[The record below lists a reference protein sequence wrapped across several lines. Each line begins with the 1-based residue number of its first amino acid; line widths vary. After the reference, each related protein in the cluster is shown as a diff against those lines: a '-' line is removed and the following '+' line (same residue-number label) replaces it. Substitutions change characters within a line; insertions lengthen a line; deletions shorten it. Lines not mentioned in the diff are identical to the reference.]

1 MNDLESSILL
11 TMAPILVL
19 MVGMIVY
26 GVIKSRNKDRSTQSK
41 READALIEAKALLA
55 KYQKENSENESKTK
69 DSPQDNGN
77 EKTEENSPTNQ
88 EEGLENDKTSQDNS
102 AKQDDPKQDEK
113 TNEQEK
119 TKDKPQKPSADAPI
133 QDTTELEPD
142 IDKVEE

>member
-41 READALIEAKALLA
+41 READALIEAKAMLA
-55 KYQKENSENESKTK
+55 KYQKKNSENESKTK

-77 EKTEENSPTNQ
+77 EKTEENSSTNQ

-119 TKDKPQKPSADAPI
+119 TNDKPQKPSADAPI

-142 IDKVEE
+142 IDKIEE

>member
-41 READALIEAKALLA
+41 READALIEAKAMLA

-69 DSPQDNGN
+69 DSPQGNGN

-88 EEGLENDKTSQDNS
+88 EESLENDKTSQDNS
-102 AKQDDPKQDEK
+102 AKQDER

-142 IDKVEE
+142 IDKIEE